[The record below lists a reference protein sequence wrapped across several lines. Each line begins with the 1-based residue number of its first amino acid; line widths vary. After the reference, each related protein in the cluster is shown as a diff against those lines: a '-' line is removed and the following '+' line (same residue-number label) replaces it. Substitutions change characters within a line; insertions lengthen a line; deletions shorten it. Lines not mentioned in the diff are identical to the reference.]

1 MHRRVPD
8 LAGLE
13 LVDAVARTGSM
24 SAAGRQFR
32 ITQQAVSTKIRA
44 IERLI
49 GVELFVRSPQGARL
63 TPDGESVV
71 AWARDVLAAAERMG
85 AAIDL
90 LHAAPERTLAVG
102 GSQTIAARL
111 LPGWMLQLRE
121 QQIAAGQHPTAVRLV
136 TGNSTEV
143 ARLVR
148 SGALDLGFIETPIVP
163 ADLGSTTVAVDRLVV
178 AVPPDHAWAATVE
191 LADLA
196 STPLVVR
203 ERGSGTRSAY
213 EVAVTERVGAPPAD
227 PALELDTTVAVL
239 SAVAGG
245 VAPAVLSDLAVADDA
260 KLGRVRRVHISGDPV
275 ARPLSALWR
284 GGAGDLRGA
293 SRLLVEIAV
302 AGTRGSGAA

>member
-8 LAGLE
+8 LPGLE

-24 SAAGRQFR
+24 SAAGREFR

-44 IERLI
+44 IERLV

-85 AAIDL
+85 AALDL
-90 LHAAPERTLAVG
+90 LHTAPERTLTVG

-111 LPGWMLQLRE
+111 LPGWMLRLRD
-121 QQIAAGQHPTAVRLV
+121 QQIAAGQHPTAVRLL

-143 ARLVR
+143 AHLVR
-148 SGALDLGFIETPIVP
+148 TGTLDLGFIETPLVP
-163 ADLGSTTVAVDRLVV
+163 ADLGSTTVAIDRLVAV
-178 AVPPDHAWAATVE
+178 VPPDHPWTGTV
-191 LADLA
+191 DLA
-196 STPLVVR
+196 EAAATPLVVR

-213 EVAVTERVGAPPAD
+213 EVAVAERLGRPPAE
-227 PALELDTTVAVL
+227 PALELDTTVATL

-245 VAPAVLSDLAVADDA
+245 VAPAVLSELAVADDVQ
-260 KLGRVRRVHISGDPV
+260 LGRVRRVEIAGDPV
-275 ARPLSALWR
+275 VRPLTALWR
-284 GGAGDLRGA
+284 GGAGDLHGA
-293 SRLLVEIAV
+293 SRLLVELAV
-302 AGTRGSGAA
+302 GR

>member
-24 SAAGRQFR
+24 SAAARECR

-44 IERLI
+44 IERLV

-63 TPDGESVV
+63 TADGESVV

-85 AAIDL
+85 AAVDL

-111 LPGWMLQLRE
+111 LPGWMLRLRE
-121 QQIAAGQHPTAVRLV
+121 RQMAAGQHPTAVRLL

-148 SGALDLGFIETPIVP
+148 DGVLDLGFIETPLVP
-163 ADLGSTTVAVDRLVV
+163 SDLGSTTVAVDRLVV
-178 AVPPDHAWAATVE
+178 AVPPDHAWGDAVNLT
-191 LADLA
+191 DLA
-196 STPLVVR
+196 ATPLVVR

-213 EVAVTERVGAPPAD
+213 EIAVAERLAAPPAE
-227 PALELDTTVAVL
+227 PALELDTTVAAL

-245 VAPAVLSDLAVADDA
+245 VAPAVLSELAVADEV
-260 KLGRVRRVHISGDPV
+260 KLDRVRRVDIAGEPIV
-275 ARPLSALWR
+275 RPLTALWR
-284 GGAGDLRGA
+284 GGAGELRGA
-293 SRLLVEIAV
+293 SRLLVEIA
-302 AGTRGSGAA
+302 ADSA

>member
-1 MHRRVPD
+1 MHRRVPE

-24 SAAGRQFR
+24 SAAARECR

-44 IERLI
+44 IERLV

-63 TPDGESVV
+63 TADGESVV

-85 AAIDL
+85 AAVDL

-111 LPGWMLQLRE
+111 LPGWMLRLRE
-121 QQIAAGQHPTAVRLV
+121 RQMAAGQHPTAVRLL

-148 SGALDLGFIETPIVP
+148 DGVLDLGFIETPLVP
-163 ADLGSTTVAVDRLVV
+163 SDLGSTTVAVDRLVV
-178 AVPPDHAWAATVE
+178 AVPPDHAWGDAVNLT
-191 LADLA
+191 DLA
-196 STPLVVR
+196 ATPLVVR

-213 EVAVTERVGAPPAD
+213 EIAVAERLAAPPAE
-227 PALELDTTVAVL
+227 PALELDTTVAAL

-245 VAPAVLSDLAVADDA
+245 VAPAVLSELAVADEV
-260 KLGRVRRVHISGDPV
+260 KLDRVRRVDIAGEPIV
-275 ARPLSALWR
+275 RPLTALWR
-284 GGAGDLRGA
+284 GGAGELRGA
-293 SRLLVEIAV
+293 SRLLVEIA
-302 AGTRGSGAA
+302 ADSA

>member
-8 LAGLE
+8 LVGLE
-13 LVDAVARTGSM
+13 LIDAVARTGSM
-24 SAAGRQFR
+24 SAAAREAR
-32 ITQQAVSTKIRA
+32 VTQQAVSTKIRA

-71 AWARDVLAAAERMG
+71 AWTRDVLAAAERMG
-85 AAIDL
+85 AALEL

-121 QQIAAGQHPTAVRLV
+121 RQIAAGQHPTAVRLL

-148 SGALDLGFIETPIVP
+148 DGTLDLGFIETPLVP
-163 ADLGSTTVAVDRLVV
+163 SDLGSTTVAVDRLVI
-178 AVPPDHAWAATVE
+178 AVPPAHPWLGAVE
-191 LADLA
+191 LAELA
-196 STPLVVR
+196 ATPLVVR
-203 ERGSGTRSAY
+203 ESGSGTRSAY
-213 EVAVTERVGAPPAD
+213 EVAVRERIGVPPAE

-245 VAPAVLSDLAVADDA
+245 VAPAVLSELAVADDV
-260 KLGRVRRVHISGDPV
+260 KLGRVRRLDIAGEPV
-275 ARPLSALWR
+275 VRPLSALWR
-284 GGAGDLRGA
+284 GDAGALRGA

-302 AGTRGSGAA
+302 SGR